1 MPRGNRCT
9 VSLEEDLAR
18 VETCIKVLKN
28 RAKLIVDVNKVI
40 LFSYLELSHKKIFLI
55 TMILFL

>member
-18 VETCIKVLKN
+18 VEACIKVLKN